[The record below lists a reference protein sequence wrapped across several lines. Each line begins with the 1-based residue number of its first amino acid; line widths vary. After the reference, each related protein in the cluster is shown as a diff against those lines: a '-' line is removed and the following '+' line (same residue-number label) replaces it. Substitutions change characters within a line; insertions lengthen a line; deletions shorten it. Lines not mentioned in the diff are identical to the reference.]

1 MRHAFVETLLKLA
14 GQDERIL
21 LLTGDLGYTV
31 LEPFAEKFP
40 NRSDLRRNRF
50 FNVGVAEQNMVGVG
64 TGLAEAGYIPFL
76 YSIAT
81 FAAIRPYEF
90 IRNGP
95 ALHQLP
101 VRIVGVGGGF
111 EYGSAGPTHWALE
124 DIALMRAQPGMTIVA
139 PADHLQTRAALL
151 ETWDMP
157 GPIYYRLGKDDQTT
171 IPGLEGRFALGRP
184 QFIREGSDL
193 LIIAMGSVTS
203 EVAKAVNALS
213 ERGIECSIIVVSSL
227 NPDPIDDMVE
237 ALSRFSVAMTVENH
251 YLAGGLGSVVSE
263 VVAEHGIGCRVVRC
277 GVERVLDG
285 VSGGTDY
292 LRRIYGLSSEALVK
306 KAVESIAS

>member
-1 MRHAFVETLLKLA
+1 MRYAFVTTLLELA
-14 GQDERIL
+14 EQDERIL

-40 NRSDLRRNRF
+40 NRSDLRRSRF

-64 TGLAEAGYIPFL
+64 TGLAEAGHIPFL

-95 ALHQLP
+95 ALHRLP

-139 PADHLQTRAALL
+139 PADHLQTRTALL
-151 ETWDMP
+151 ETWDLP
-157 GPIYYRLGKDDQTT
+157 GPVYYRLGKDDKTT

-184 QFIREGSDL
+184 QFIRKGSDL
-193 LIIAMGSVTS
+193 LIVTMGSVTS
-203 EVAKAVNALS
+203 EVTQAANALS
-213 ERGIECSIIVVSSL
+213 GMGIECTVIVVSSL
-227 NPDPIDDMVE
+227 NPSPIDDLVE
-237 ALSRFSVAMTVENH
+237 VLSRFSVAMTVENH

-263 VVAEHGIGCRVVRC
+263 VIAEHGIGCRVVRC
-277 GVERVLDG
+277 GIERVLDG
-285 VSGGTDY
+285 ESGGTDY
-292 LRRIYGLSSEALVK
+292 LRHVHGLSSEALVK